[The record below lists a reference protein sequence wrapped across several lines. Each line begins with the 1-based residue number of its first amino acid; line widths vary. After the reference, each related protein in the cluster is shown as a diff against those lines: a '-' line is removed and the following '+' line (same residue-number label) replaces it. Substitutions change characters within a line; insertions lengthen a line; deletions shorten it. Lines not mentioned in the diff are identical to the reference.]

1 MIGAVIL
8 HFILMIYFV
17 AVHIFPTKIEL
28 EHIYPS
34 WFITFV
40 GIGVIPNTSQL
51 FINELG
57 KIVFWVAL
65 FFYLLLLPILIKRIT
80 KSKEMPE
87 STIPLLT
94 IMTAPG
100 SLCLAGYISM
110 GGHLYMPLV
119 VFLLILSQ
127 CIYGIVVVN
136 LYKIMQV
143 TFYPSYA
150 AFTFPLVIS
159 ATALVKVKPLFAEKV
174 GLTSLLNILSTFELL
189 LAVAIVSYVFIRYCI
204 FLFQRENNT
213 KKVELN

>member
-1 MIGAVIL
+1 M
-8 HFILMIYFV
+8 
-17 AVHIFPTKIEL
+17 HIFFQQKSNWNI
-28 EHIYPS
+28 
-34 WFITFV
+34 FIQAGLLRFV

-119 VFLLILSQ
+119 VFLA
-127 CIYGIVVVN
+127 N
-136 LYKIMQV
+136 
-143 TFYPSYA
+143 F
-150 AFTFPLVIS
+150 IS
-159 ATALVKVKPLFAEKV
+159 MYLWDC
-174 GLTSLLNILSTFELL
+174 SS
-189 LAVAIVSYVFIRYCI
+189 
-204 FLFQRENNT
+204 
-213 KKVELN
+213 

>member
-1 MIGAVIL
+1 MALMVICVFLDRIFTNAAWINVLWIGAVIL

-40 GIGVIPNTSQL
+40 GIGVIPNTLNCLSMSWEKL
-51 FINELG
+51 
-57 KIVFWVAL
+57 FWVAL

-127 CIYGIVVVN
+127 CIYG
-136 LYKIMQV
+136 L
-143 TFYPSYA
+143 
-150 AFTFPLVIS
+150 
-159 ATALVKVKPLFAEKV
+159 
-174 GLTSLLNILSTFELL
+174 
-189 LAVAIVSYVFIRYCI
+189 
-204 FLFQRENNT
+204 
-213 KKVELN
+213 